1 MRSSTKLSRAKGS
14 RRTMSLAV
22 AVTSVVSGQAFA
34 LNTGTDMNLAYKP
47 AAGGM
52 AGAAYTR
59 PQDVSS
65 ALFGNPATLV
75 QFDGGNVSL
84 GASYM
89 DPRLK
94 VTHTNG
100 TYSNTSES
108 QARKYVVPDFALS
121 LTPAPDT
128 VFGLGVE
135 LDAGLGADFRTQPVT
150 IGPGGAITVPL
161 SVELISFNANV
172 GLAHKVTPELSL
184 GAALTIGFGLAQ
196 LGTAGATSGIT
207 AVLGPS
213 GLIPLGLTDFG
224 GTTSSVHDIGAGFSL
239 GATYQLSGSLMLSA
253 AIKSPVKYNFK
264 NILATTVSGS
274 QQYQGVR
281 VQQPLEVV
289 AGAAFSISPNWLV
302 EADAVWKNWSNA
314 DLYKDV
320 YKDQAL
326 LLLGT
331 QYKTGPLSLRAGYS
345 YASAILKDEPSGTLG
360 TLAGLGSLP
369 LGTAVPQIDLA
380 QNGLT
385 KLIQM
390 TLVPVVTQHTIA
402 TGLGYQF
409 NPNLRADVFGAYA
422 FEGKEHRDVGSVV
435 GSYQAKL
442 KQWAVGA
449 GLSMRF

>member
-1 MRSSTKLSRAKGS
+1 MHRRITASTARGFG
-14 RRTMSLAV
+14 RRMSVAV
-22 AVTSVVSGQAFA
+22 AVMSAVSGQALA

-94 VTHTNG
+94 VTQTNG
-100 TYSNTSES
+100 AYSNTSES
-108 QARKYVVPDFALS
+108 QARSYIVPDFAMS
-121 LTPAPDT
+121 LTTAPDT
-128 VFGLGVE
+128 VFGVGIE
-135 LDAGLGADFRTQPVT
+135 LDAGIGADFRTQPIT
-150 IGPGGAITVPL
+150 LGPGGAIKVPL
-161 SVELISFNANV
+161 NVELISFNANA

-184 GAALTIGFGLAQ
+184 GAAVTIGFGLAQ
-196 LGTAGATSGIT
+196 LGTTGSTSGIT
-207 AVLGPS
+207 TVLGPS
-213 GLIPLGLTDFG
+213 GMIPLGLTDFG

-239 GATYQLSGSLMLSA
+239 GATYQPSGSVTLSA
-253 AIKSPVKYNFK
+253 AVKSPVKYNFK

-281 VQQPLEVV
+281 IQQPLEVV
-289 AGAAFSISPNWLV
+289 AGAAYSISPDWLV

-320 YKDQAL
+320 YKNQSL

-331 QYKTGPLSLRAGYS
+331 QYKTGAWSLRAGYS
-345 YASAILKDEPSGTLG
+345 YATAILKDEPNATLG
-360 TLAGLGSLP
+360 NLAGLGSLP
-369 LGTAVPQIDLA
+369 LGTAVPPIDLA

-385 KLIQM
+385 KLVQM
-390 TLVPVVTQHTIA
+390 SLVPVVTQHTIA

-409 NPNLRADVFGAYA
+409 NPNVRADVFGAYA
-422 FEGKEHRDVGSVV
+422 FEGKERRDIGSVI

-442 KQWAVGA
+442 SQWAVGA
-449 GLSMRF
+449 GLSVRF

>member
-1 MRSSTKLSRAKGS
+1 MRSSTKASRAKGS
-14 RRTMSLAV
+14 RRTMALAV

-100 TYSNTSES
+100 AYSNTSES
-108 QARKYVVPDFALS
+108 GARKYIVPDFALS
-121 LTPAPDT
+121 LTAAPDT
-128 VFGLGVE
+128 VLGLGVE
-135 LDAGLGADFRTQPVT
+135 LDAGLGADFRTQPIT

-161 SVELISFNANV
+161 NVELISFNANV
-172 GLAHKVTPELSL
+172 GLAHKLTPELSL

-207 AVLGPS
+207 AVLGP
-213 GLIPLGLTDFG
+213 LGLTDFG

-239 GATYQLSGSLMLSA
+239 GATYQPSGSVTLSA

-289 AGAAFSISPNWLV
+289 VGAAYSISPNWLV

-331 QYKTGPLSLRAGYS
+331 QYKTGPWSLRAGYS

-360 TLAGLGSLP
+360 NLAGLGSLP
-369 LGTAVPQIDLA
+369 LGTAVPPIDLA

-385 KLIQM
+385 KLVQM
-390 TLVPVVTQHTIA
+390 SLVPVITQHTIA
-402 TGLGYQF
+402 AGFGYHF
-409 NPNLRADVFGAYA
+409 NPNVRADVFGAYA
-422 FEGKEHRDVGSVV
+422 FEGKERRDVGSVV
-435 GSYQAKL
+435 GSYEAKL

-449 GLSMRF
+449 GLSVRF